1 MLQKFLKDNRGAIS
15 IEFGLI
21 AAGIAVAIIA
31 VVLNMN
37 SALNGHCH

>member
-21 AAGIAVAIIA
+21 AAGVSVAIIA
-31 VVLNMN
+31 VVLHMGP
-37 SALNGHCH
+37 ALNRHCQ